1 MEMWGEPGLVKTLPA
16 SFPDVLRMAHACGGG
31 GVRGRRSSFLRL
43 LPLLPLPVISPPA
56 SSPSSL
62 AFCLLH
68 SPQGG
73 QRAGEHSRC
82 HVGTLAQQALQVP
95 HNPLSGRQHADLGTW
110 ERESAR
116 SLDLSPP
123 ALSAG
128 PWICA
133 GPWSPTS
140 ICGVLF
146 PGKSPCALAPYEVLA
161 FSQTPGR

>member
-31 GVRGRRSSFLRL
+31 EVRGRRSSFLRL
-43 LPLLPLPVISPPA
+43 LPLLPLPIISPPA

-82 HVGTLAQQALQVP
+82 RVGTFAQQALQVP
-95 HNPLSGRQHADLGTW
+95 HNPLFWKAACRSGDLGAGVSPEPGSEPPTPQCG
-110 ERESAR
+110 SLGLCR
-116 SLDLSPP
+116 SLEPYLYLRSPF
-123 ALSAG
+123 
-128 PWICA
+128 PWEKPLC
-133 GPWSPTS
+133 PRS
-140 ICGVLF
+140 L
-146 PGKSPCALAPYEVLA
+146 
-161 FSQTPGR
+161 